1 MAESADSFLGYDEG
15 TFEGMIDYEGTFV
28 LSYESTYEGTFVR
41 TCTLGS
47 YVRTNER
54 YVRTTTVC
62 TYVFYY
68 NMYDRYSTISSNRN
82 NSKQLNTKVR
92 KYNSIIIKVS

>member
-28 LSYESTYEGTFVR
+28 LSYVRRYLRTYFR
-41 TCTLGS
+41 TLGS

-68 NMYDRYSTISSNRN
+68 KICMIDTVLLVYI
-82 NSKQLNTKVR
+82 KQ
-92 KYNSIIIKVS
+92 SQ

>member
-41 TCTLGS
+41 TLGS

-68 NMYDRYSTISSNRN
+68 NMYDRYSTI
-82 NSKQLNTKVR
+82 KQ
-92 KYNSIIIKVS
+92 SQ